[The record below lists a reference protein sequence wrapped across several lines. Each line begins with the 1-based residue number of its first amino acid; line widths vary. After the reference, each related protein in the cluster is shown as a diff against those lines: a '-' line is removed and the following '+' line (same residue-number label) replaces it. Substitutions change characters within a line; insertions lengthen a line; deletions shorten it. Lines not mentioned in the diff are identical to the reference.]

1 MKHLTL
7 IFALLTSLFLTSCSD
22 SSSPSGGDTSGT
34 IIGTWNLVFLEYDGE
49 TTITDT
55 EDGSVMVQ
63 QVSGEGENFD
73 FQITYEENSTFSSSG
88 TYELIITSEINGQS
102 IRDTLKVDDDHNSG
116 EYLFDG
122 TTLTAYD
129 SSGVET
135 KATVIMLTEDMM
147 IYKFNRKERRNF
159 GSLIFDEDYDH
170 EYRFVR

>member
-1 MKHLTL
+1 MKSLTFTL
-7 IFALLTSLFLTSCSD
+7 ALLVSLFLISCSD
-22 SSSPSGGDTSGT
+22 SSSSSSGDTSGT

-49 TTITDT
+49 TTITNT

-63 QVSGEGENFD
+63 HVAGKGQNFD
-73 FQITYEENSTFSSSG
+73 FQITYEEDATFHSMGS
-88 TYELIITSEINGQS
+88 YQLIINSEVNGQS
-102 IRDTLKVDDDHNSG
+102 IRDTVMVDNDHNPG

-135 KATVIMLTEDMM
+135 KATVTMLTEDMM
-147 IYKFNRKERRNF
+147 IYKFNRKEQRTLGN
-159 GSLIFDEDYDH
+159 LVLDEDYEN